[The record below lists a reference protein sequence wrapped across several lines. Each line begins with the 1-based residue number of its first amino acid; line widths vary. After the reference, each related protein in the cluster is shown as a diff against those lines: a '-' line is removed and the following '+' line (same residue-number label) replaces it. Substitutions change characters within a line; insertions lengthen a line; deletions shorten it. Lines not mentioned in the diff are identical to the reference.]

1 MEKLFFPHFGFGLKT
16 RSQFRSAC
24 KNQRE
29 ISSDKVGRL
38 LWFLGGK
45 YTGKGEMVYGEGE
58 MQYRV
63 KIEFTDPKLVSLD
76 PSLGP
81 ITKFLKNVQKCG
93 KNIEKLFFLYL
104 ITRHKM

>member
-16 RSQFRSAC
+16 ISHFRSAC

-76 PSLGP
+76 PMFMTLDTPHGP
-81 ITKFLKNVQKCG
+81 NAKFLKKCPKCG
-93 KNIEKLFFLYL
+93 KNEGGSS
-104 ITRHKM
+104 